1 MKKSVSEKSR
11 PEGTPTAKKEAESR
25 DNKQYCFLNRLNV
38 SETERGVLARM
49 NRCTPDNELKIR
61 GFQ

>member
-1 MKKSVSEKSR
+1 MKKMNETR
-11 PEGTPTAKKEAESR
+11 PEGTTTAKKEAESR

>member
-1 MKKSVSEKSR
+1 MKKSVSELSR
-11 PEGTPTAKKEAESR
+11 QNVNNCQEDTIGR

-49 NRCTPDNELKIR
+49 NRCTPDNELHIR

>member
-1 MKKSVSEKSR
+1 MNSKTENSR
-11 PEGTPTAKKEAESR
+11 QNVNNCQEDTGSR

>member
-1 MKKSVSEKSR
+1 MKKSVSELSR
-11 PEGTPTAKKEAESR
+11 QNVNNCQEDTIDR

>member
-1 MKKSVSEKSR
+1 MKKSVSELSR
-11 PEGTPTAKKEAESR
+11 QNVNNCQEDTIGR
-25 DNKQYCFLNRLNV
+25 DNKQYCTLNRLNV

>member
-1 MKKSVSEKSR
+1 MNSKTENPRQNVNNCQED
-11 PEGTPTAKKEAESR
+11 TASR